1 MTALALAPIVLF
13 AVVVG
18 AAAMA
23 NRRLGWRLE
32 RRPPPVSEAEARW
45 LDELAVLRL
54 EQRHPIC

>member
-1 MTALALAPIVLF
+1 MTALAPIVLF
-13 AVVVG
+13 AVVV
-18 AAAMA
+18 AAAAIA

-32 RRPPPVSEAEARW
+32 RRQPMVSEAEARW

>member
-1 MTALALAPIVLF
+1 MTALAPIVLF
-13 AVVVG
+13 AVIVAL
-18 AAAMA
+18 AAVA

-32 RRPPPVSEAEARW
+32 RRPPPVSEAEERW

>member
-1 MTALALAPIVLF
+1 MNALTPILLF
-13 AVVVG
+13 AVVV
-18 AAAMA
+18 AAAAIA

-32 RRPPPVSEAEARW
+32 RRPPSVSEAEARW

>member
-1 MTALALAPIVLF
+1 MTALAPIVLF
-13 AVVVG
+13 AVVV
-18 AAAMA
+18 AAAAIA

-32 RRPPPVSEAEARW
+32 RRPPAVSEAEARW